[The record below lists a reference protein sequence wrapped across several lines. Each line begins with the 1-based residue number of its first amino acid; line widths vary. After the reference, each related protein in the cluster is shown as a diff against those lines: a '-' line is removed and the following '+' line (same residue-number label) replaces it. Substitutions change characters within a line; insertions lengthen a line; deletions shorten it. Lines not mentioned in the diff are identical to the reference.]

1 MAELIAYKCPRC
13 GRGFKEMRGPLM
25 SDMGTDRAEKR
36 ERRRQFMRG
45 FRDRVRGIERHE
57 TPEGREDI
65 YAFPEFTCRRCGVPM
80 EQAWGAMVD

>member
-1 MAELIAYKCPRC
+1 MAELIGYRCPKC
-13 GRGFKEMRGPLM
+13 GRKYKELRGPLM

-65 YAFPEFTCRRCGVPM
+65 YAFPEFSCRRCGVPM
-80 EQAWGAMVD
+80 EHTWGAMVD